1 MRSIPWER
9 PTTGFPHPFSFYMCI
24 LPAMIEKC

>member
-9 PTTGFPHPFSFYMCI
+9 PPTGFPRNFSFYMCI